1 MQKSI
6 FAVKTIYDTA
16 EICYHINYA
25 NMFPL
30 MIVYNY
36 NLEISRET
44 LKKRTDIMAFCR
56 FSNGYLSYGFTS
68 LDNSFITKYMP
79 FAKDEY
85 VKAYIY
91 GLFLCSNNVS
101 SSLEN
106 FSEETDLPIDTVK
119 EAFEYWQ
126 EQGLVAIA
134 STSPFEIAYLPI
146 KDEPIKL
153 YKKEKFADFNTS
165 LQSLYPEREVP
176 SGEYLKYYE
185 FADDTKMQLDAIL
198 MIVKYCINLKG
209 TNVRYPYVLT
219 VAKDWAA
226 SGIKTVDDV
235 ENRIK
240 EYETNSEDTRLIAKA
255 IGKKSEVEPEDK
267 ELYIKWTKSW
277 GFDIESILYAATFSK
292 NKGGFPKLDKT
303 LDNFYRLSLFTS
315 GEMKEYKKNRDKLYE
330 LAKDVTSR
338 LGLYYESLDYIIE
351 TYVSK
356 WLNMGFDESALLEIA
371 DISMKSNIRSYEGMN
386 NRVLSFFKNGRLTKK
401 AVDDYVATLI
411 ETDKT
416 IKSLIEILGSSRLVN
431 NADRDYFN
439 TWTNV
444 WGFSV
449 EAIRYVAGT
458 VSKHSQSFAYLN
470 NTLGRL
476 KEKNCFSKIG
486 RAHV

>member
-1 MQKSI
+1 
-6 FAVKTIYDTA
+6 
-16 EICYHINYA
+16 
-25 NMFPL
+25 
-30 MIVYNY
+30 
-36 NLEISRET
+36 
-44 LKKRTDIMAFCR
+44 
-56 FSNGYLSYGFTS
+56 
-68 LDNSFITKYMP
+68 
-79 FAKDEY
+79 
-85 VKAYIY
+85 
-91 GLFLCSNNVS
+91 
-101 SSLEN
+101 
-106 FSEETDLPIDTVK
+106 
-119 EAFEYWQ
+119 
-126 EQGLVAIA
+126 
-134 STSPFEIAYLPI
+134 
-146 KDEPIKL
+146 
-153 YKKEKFADFNTS
+153 
-165 LQSLYPEREVP
+165 
-176 SGEYLKYYE
+176 
-185 FADDTKMQLDAIL
+185 

-292 NKGGFPKLDKT
+292 NRGGFPKLDKT

-476 KEKNCFSKIG
+476 KEKNCFSIG
-486 RAHV
+486 DVMKADIACDSPNAKKKSIDIQERSFTKEELSGLFTDIDDLDITEV

>member
-1 MQKSI
+1 
-6 FAVKTIYDTA
+6 
-16 EICYHINYA
+16 
-25 NMFPL
+25 
-30 MIVYNY
+30 
-36 NLEISRET
+36 
-44 LKKRTDIMAFCR
+44 MAFCR
-56 FSNGYLSYGFTS
+56 FSNGYLSYGFTCV
-68 LDNSFITKYMP
+68 DNSFITKYMP

-85 VKAYIY
+85 VKAYLY

-101 SSLEN
+101 SKLEN

-134 STSPFEIAYLPI
+134 STSPFEVTYLPI
-146 KDEPIKL
+146 TDEPIKL
-153 YKKEKFADFNTS
+153 YKKEKFADFNYS
-165 LQSLYPEREVP
+165 LQSLYPDREIP
-176 SGEYLKYYE
+176 AGEYLYYYE
-185 FADDTKMQLDAIL
+185 LADDTKMQHDAIL

-209 TNVRYPYVLT
+209 TGVRYPYIFR

-235 ENRIK
+235 EERLK
-240 EYETNSEDTRLIAKA
+240 EYETNSDDTRLIAKA

-277 GFDIESILYAATFSK
+277 GFDIESILYAAKFSK
-292 NKGGFPKLDKT
+292 NKGGFQKLDRT
-303 LDNFYRLSLFTS
+303 LDNFYRLSIFTKD
-315 GEMKEYKKNRDKLYE
+315 EMSAYKKNRDKLYE
-330 LAKDVTSR
+330 LAKDITSR

-351 TYVSK
+351 TYISK
-356 WLNMGFDESALLEIA
+356 WLNMGFDENALLEIA
-371 DISMKSNIRSYEGMN
+371 DIAMKSNIRSYEGMN

-411 ETDKT
+411 ETDKI
-416 IKSLIEILGSSRLVN
+416 IKSIIEILGSSRLVN

-449 EAIRYVAGT
+449 DAVKYVAGL

-476 KEKNCFSKIG
+476 KEKNCFSLDDVKRTGIESDNTNAKKNKSDIQEHSFTKEELSG
-486 RAHV
+486 LFTDIDDLDITEV

>member
-1 MQKSI
+1 
-6 FAVKTIYDTA
+6 
-16 EICYHINYA
+16 
-25 NMFPL
+25 
-30 MIVYNY
+30 
-36 NLEISRET
+36 
-44 LKKRTDIMAFCR
+44 MAFCK

-68 LDNSFITKYMP
+68 IDNSFITKYMP

-101 SSLEN
+101 SKLEN

-126 EQGLVAIA
+126 EQGLVAIV
-134 STSPFEIAYLPI
+134 STSPFEVTYLPI
-146 KDEPIKL
+146 NDEPIKL
-153 YKKEKFADFNTS
+153 YKKEKFADFNDS
-165 LQSLYPEREVP
+165 LQSLYPDREIP

-185 FADDTKMQLDAIL
+185 FADDTKMQLDAII

-209 TNVRYPYVLT
+209 TGVRYPYILT

-235 ENRIK
+235 EERIK

-303 LDNFYRLSLFTS
+303 LDNFYRLSIFTS
-315 GEMKEYKKNRDKLYE
+315 DEMKAYKKNRDKLYE
-330 LAKDVTSR
+330 LAKDITSR

-351 TYVSK
+351 TYISK
-356 WLNMGFDESALLEIA
+356 WLNMGFDETALLEIA
-371 DISMKSNIRSYEGMN
+371 DIAMKSNIRSYEGMH

-411 ETDKT
+411 ETDKM
-416 IKSLIEILGSSRLVN
+416 IKSVIETLGSSRLVN
-431 NADRDYFN
+431 NTDRDYFN

-449 EAIRYVAGT
+449 DAVKYVAEL

-476 KEKNCFSKIG
+476 KEKNCFSLDDVKKTGIESDNVNAKKNKSDIQERSFTKEELSG
-486 RAHV
+486 LFVDIDDIDISEVF